1 MGAAD
6 QIHIMFLQESRH
18 YIGAES
24 EGDPTIVLA
33 PTRDVFVRV
42 GPQEVTQE
50 ATVGDLQVV

>member
-1 MGAAD
+1 
-6 QIHIMFLQESRH
+6 MFLQESRH